1 MDGVIALYK
10 ERGMTSHDC
19 ISRLRKILHTSKIGH
34 TGTLDPNVDGV
45 LPVCI
50 GQATKISE
58 ILMGSGKVYQ
68 GEITLGVAYD
78 TEDLD
83 GKIIAQQPVETPL
96 TDQEIDRALAQ
107 LTGDIMQTPPM
118 YSAVKVNGHK
128 LYEYARRG
136 ETIHRDPRQIHISR
150 FNQIKPAIYNPT
162 SQQQTIFFEVACSK
176 GTYVR
181 TLAVDFGKL
190 LNLPAVMS
198 SLTRI
203 QSGGFQLSQCVTLKQ
218 VADAVAD
225 HNLGSVMRSLSEALA
240 GYPGYQ
246 MDDSRWQIILHGG
259 FLDPSI
265 SKNRDPIIRMDFEG
279 TTRALYQFDAKR
291 HVYRPYKMFLNKN

>member
-19 ISRLRKILHTSKIGH
+19 ISRLRKILHTKKIGH

-45 LPVCI
+45 LPICI

-58 ILMGSGKVYQ
+58 LLMGSGKVYR
-68 GEITLGVAYD
+68 GSITLGMAYD

-83 GKIIAQQPVETPL
+83 GHLIATKAIERPL
-96 TDQEIDRALAQ
+96 SSEQIDGLLQ
-107 LTGDIMQTPPM
+107 KLTGHIMQVPPM
-118 YSAVKVNGHK
+118 YSAVKINGHK

-136 ETIHRDPRQIHISR
+136 EVIHREPRPIFIQS
-150 FNQIKPAIYNPT
+150 FKQTKVSSFDEKKQT
-162 SQQQTIFFEVACSK
+162 QTIFFEVACSK

-190 LNLPAVMS
+190 INTPSVMS

-203 QSGGFQLSQCVTLKQ
+203 KSGGFDISQCVTLEQ
-218 VADAVAD
+218 VDKAA
-225 HNLGSVMRSLSEALA
+225 GSDTLSDIIEPLSTALSD
-240 GYPGYQ
+240 YPAYQ
-246 MDDSRWQIILHGG
+246 LDDSRWKIISNGG
-259 FLDPSI
+259 FLDQSI
-265 SKNRDPIIRMDFEG
+265 LPDREPIVRLVYQGE
-279 TTRALYQFDAKR
+279 TKALYQFDEPKK
-291 HVYRPYKMFLNKN
+291 VYRPFKMFLKNN